1 MSNRPPMVTSRRNG
15 PAGYLLLALLLAA
28 VMVPHNVWAQAA
40 GNEWTTPAGTVEGT
54 RFSSLAQI
62 NTTNVGNLREE
73 FRFRTGVNAGHEGAP
88 LVVGNTMYV
97 VGPFP
102 NKLFALDLTRPGQ
115 TRWVFDPGA
124 DRFAQDKAC
133 CDIVNRG
140 AVYAAGKIIYNVLD
154 NTTVAVDA
162 VTGREVW
169 RRKLGDPATGQTMT
183 MGPLVV
189 KDKVFVGNSGGEMG
203 VRGFIAALD
212 VPTGRE
218 IWRAFST
225 GPDAD
230 VRIGTRFHPFYAK
243 DQGPNLGVTTWP
255 GTLWQHGGGTVWG
268 WLTYDPQLNLLV
280 YGAANPGVWNADIRP
295 GDNKWSTTIFA
306 RDPDTGEAIWGYQV
320 TPHDGWDFDG
330 VNESILVNLPLKGV
344 ARQLLVHFDRNGFA
358 YTMDRRTGQV
368 LVAEKYLSKPTL
380 SVNWADKIDLVTG
393 IPLENP
399 AKRTHEGVN
408 VLDICPGTPGG
419 KDQQPAAFS
428 PRTSLFY
435 VPTNNL
441 CMDYEA
447 LKVKFIEGAPFVGS
461 SVTLKAGPGD
471 GHRGEFIAWDA
482 TTGEKK
488 WGIEER
494 FPVASGVLATA
505 GDVVF
510 YGTLD
515 RQFKAVDAT
524 TGAVLFQT
532 QLEAG
537 IVGNPMTFIGPD
549 GRQRVAIYSGPG
561 GWAGGVVS
569 GHLSTDDPF
578 AGLGTVGALSD
589 LPRFT
594 PPGGSVHVFKIP

>member
-1 MSNRPPMVTSRRNG
+1 M
-15 PAGYLLLALLLAA
+15 
-28 VMVPHNVWAQAA
+28 
-40 GNEWTTPAGTVEGT
+40 
-54 RFSSLAQI
+54 
-62 NTTNVGNLREE
+62 
-73 FRFRTGVNAGHEGAP
+73 
-88 LVVGNTMYV
+88 
-97 VGPFP
+97 
-102 NKLFALDLTRPGQ
+102 
-115 TRWVFDPGA
+115 
-124 DRFAQDKAC
+124 
-133 CDIVNRG
+133 
-140 AVYAAGKIIYNVLD
+140 
-154 NTTVAVDA
+154 
-162 VTGREVW
+162 
-169 RRKLGDPATGQTMT
+169 
-183 MGPLVV
+183 
-189 KDKVFVGNSGGEMG
+189 
-203 VRGFIAALD
+203 
-212 VPTGRE
+212 
-218 IWRAFST
+218 
-225 GPDAD
+225 DAD
-230 VRIGTRFHPFYAK
+230 V
-243 DQGPNLGVTTWP
+243 NV
-255 GTLWQHGGGTVWG
+255 
-268 WLTYDPQLNLLV
+268 
-280 YGAANPGVWNADIRP
+280 
-295 GDNKWSTTIFA
+295 

-330 VNESILVNLPLKGV
+330 VNESIVVNLPVKGV

-358 YTMDRRTGQV
+358 YTMDRTTGQV

-393 IPLENP
+393 IPIENP

-428 PRTSLFY
+428 PRTRLFY

-447 LKVKFIEGAPFVGS
+447 LKVKFIEGTPFVGS
-461 SVTLKAGPGD
+461 SVTLKAGPG
-471 GHRGEFIAWDA
+471 GHRGELIAWDA

-494 FPVASGVLATA
+494 FPAASGVLATA

-515 RQFKAVDAT
+515 RQFKAVDAS

-532 QLEAG
+532 QLESG
-537 IVGNPMTFIGPD
+537 IVGNPMTFVGPD
-549 GRQRVAIYSGPG
+549 GKQRVAIYSGPG

-569 GHLSTDDPF
+569 GQLSTDDPF